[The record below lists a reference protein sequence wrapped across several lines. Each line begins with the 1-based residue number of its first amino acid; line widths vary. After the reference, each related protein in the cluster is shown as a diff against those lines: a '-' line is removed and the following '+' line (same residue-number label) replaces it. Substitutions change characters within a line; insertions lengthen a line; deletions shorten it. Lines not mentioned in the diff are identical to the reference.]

1 MSAFVSQSIATPT
14 IIREGNV
21 LTLNWPESEP
31 RECLVARAVLAE
43 IVAEQNELRALK
55 ARRCDGC
62 ANWPTRG
69 STQGHR
75 MTRADVLRNAW
86 TEYHAGR
93 ITLADLL
100 RTITQWRPRA

>member
-43 IVAEQNELRALK
+43 LTY
-55 ARRCDGC
+55 ARD
-62 ANWPTRG
+62 
-69 STQGHR
+69 
-75 MTRADVLRNAW
+75 DVNHWVLVSKRFA
-86 TEYHAGR
+86 
-93 ITLADLL
+93 
-100 RTITQWRPRA
+100 